1 MRISAMQNNSEKY
14 TSDIAIYDGQIE
26 TDETQGTIQALQ
38 APNWMQIGQTLINA
52 FAQTIQRAERTK
64 ASYAASA
71 KHLFSFLA
79 SVGASRCS
87 AFEVAQFY
95 MHLKAKVDEGEL
107 KAATM
112 AAYIQAAGR
121 IIEWG
126 RVQAQTADDWNGTKG
141 INQGQY
147 AALFPGKP
155 FAEKPKVE
163 TFKGHKRCG
172 LSVQET
178 DAFLNYFETQI
189 KDEYGVKQCDRIA
202 RRNRCMM
209 YLMNELGLRCVE
221 LVRLRLRDVQSEGRN
236 LRIGITHK
244 GKSTP
249 CPKYID
255 KDFQTA
261 VYLWNW
267 KRERI
272 EIDNAKESD
281 FLFVSMSN
289 RTPHSSKPTT
299 TRTVEN
305 ICVAALQTIG
315 VKCEQITTHSIR
327 HSFAT
332 QALESVPLSERMQA
346 AREIQETMGHSSL
359 DITLTNYAHD
369 IDSKESRIRHIR
381 EAQRLERLRLES
393 MPKDEPKRRGRPK
406 GSTNK
411 TKKSDKKRG
420 K

>member
-1 MRISAMQNNSEKY
+1 MQNNQKNTPSEV
-14 TSDIAIYDGQIE
+14 AVYDGEIE
-26 TDETQGTIQALQ
+26 TDGGQSLQ
-38 APNWMQIGQTLINA
+38 ISGAPDWIQIGQTLIDA
-52 FAQTIQRAERTK
+52 FAKGIQRADRTR
-64 ASYAASA
+64 ASYSASA
-71 KHLFSFLA
+71 KHVFEYLA
-79 SVGASRCS
+79 SVNAPRCS
-87 AFEVAQFY
+87 SFEVAQFY
-95 MHLKAKVDEGEL
+95 MHLKSKVDEGTL

-121 IIEWG
+121 VIEWG
-126 RVQAQTADDWNGTKG
+126 RVQAQTLDDMTGGLNAV
-141 INQGQY
+141 QY
-147 AALFPGKP
+147 AFLFPGKP

-163 TFKGHKRCG
+163 TFKGHKRSG
-172 LSVQET
+172 LSVKET

-189 KDEYGVKQCDRIA
+189 KDEYGVKQCDRLA

-221 LVRLRLRDVQSEGRN
+221 LVRLRLRDVQNEGRN
-236 LRIGITHK
+236 VRIGITHK

-261 VYLWNW
+261 TYLMNW
-267 KRERI
+267 KLERQT
-272 EIDNAKESD
+272 IDNAKESD
-281 FLFVSMSN
+281 FIFVSMSN
-289 RTPHSSKPTT
+289 RTPHSSKQLTT
-299 TRTVEN
+299 KTVEN
-305 ICVAALQTIG
+305 VCVGALKAIG
-315 VKCEQITTHSIR
+315 VKCSMITTHSIR

-332 QALESVPLSERMQA
+332 QALEAVPLSERMQA
-346 AREIQETMGHSSL
+346 AREIQDTMGHSSI